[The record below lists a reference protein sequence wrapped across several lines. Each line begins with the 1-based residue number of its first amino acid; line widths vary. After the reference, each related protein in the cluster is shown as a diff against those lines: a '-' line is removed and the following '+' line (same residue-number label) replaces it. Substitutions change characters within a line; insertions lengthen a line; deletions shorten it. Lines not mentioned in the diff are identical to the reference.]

1 MCSTGRAAALKFV
14 ACTQV
19 GEAISRGQG
28 ASELCGL
35 VLIYTSWGTG
45 PNLSLSMNDHS
56 IFLSAIKPLN
66 KSQLKSMGDLH
77 HFQGY
82 RSKKMGCSGKKQAG
96 KRKGGEGGINAAVT
110 LWLTM

>member
-1 MCSTGRAAALKFV
+1 MCGTGRAAALKFL

-82 RSKKMGCSGKKQAG
+82 RSKKNGMLGEKAG
-96 KRKGGEGGINAAVT
+96 REEKEE
-110 LWLTM
+110 